1 MVNAQLS
8 PHHAKMGHRAS
19 AMPITPDTE
28 SAQIAV
34 QYDHVDKSYDGRH
47 LVVRDLCLSVKRGEF
62 LTLLGPSGSGKTTSL
77 MMLAGFENPTRGR
90 IFLNDIPVE
99 TVPPE
104 KRNIGFVF
112 QNYAL
117 FPHMSVAEN
126 IAFPLRY
133 RGIKGAAAAAKVA
146 ASLAMVRLDGFEA
159 RKPAQLSGGQQQRV
173 ALARALVFDPHLVLM
188 DEPLGAL
195 DKQLREQMQF
205 EIKQIHARLGITF
218 VYVTH
223 DQSEALTMSDRIAVF
238 YNGKIEQIATPT
250 EIYNQPSTEFVASFM
265 GENNFI
271 AVMIAEKLA
280 QPDTSTPPSLS
291 RYFYRVAAQD
301 GTVLTGWS
309 LKSLAEGSS
318 ARLAIRPER
327 LEFVENNGRVGQGQS
342 AQWNKILP
350 ENRFTALTEKRFFQ
364 GDHIRWQMKG
374 LGGHGVIVKSPPTVT
389 FMPEMGAA
397 VTVRCAIESSQ
408 LFADDAAVATPANGH
423 AP

>member
-8 PHHAKMGHRAS
+8 PHRTKMGHTAS
-19 AMPITPDTE
+19 TMPITPDSE

-90 IFLNDIPVE
+90 IFLNGTPVE

-133 RGIKGAAAAAKVA
+133 RGIKAAAAAAKVTA
-146 ASLAMVRLDGFEA
+146 ALAMVRLDGFEA

-223 DQSEALTMSDRIAVF
+223 DQTEALTMSDRIAVF
-238 YNGKIEQIATPT
+238 YDGKIEQIATPT
-250 EIYNQPSTEFVASFM
+250 EIYDQPSTAFVASFM

-271 AVMIAEKLA
+271 AVTIAEKLA
-280 QPDTSTPPSLS
+280 QSDTPSALPSLA
-291 RYFYRVAAQD
+291 RHFYRVAAQD
-301 GTVLTGWS
+301 GTFLTAWS
-309 LKSLAEGSS
+309 LSPLAVGAQ

-327 LEFVENNGRVGQGQS
+327 LEFIDKNGMAGDDQDAQSGQNLS
-342 AQWNKILP
+342 ANH
-350 ENRFTALTEKRFFQ
+350 FSALTEKRFFQ
-364 GDHIRWQMKG
+364 GDHIRWQITG
-374 LGGHGVIVKSPPTVT
+374 LGGHGLVVKSPPILQ
-389 FMPEMGAA
+389 FMPELGAS
-397 VTVRCAIESSQ
+397 VSVRCAIENCQ
-408 LFADDAAVATPANGH
+408 LFPVAPTQANGH